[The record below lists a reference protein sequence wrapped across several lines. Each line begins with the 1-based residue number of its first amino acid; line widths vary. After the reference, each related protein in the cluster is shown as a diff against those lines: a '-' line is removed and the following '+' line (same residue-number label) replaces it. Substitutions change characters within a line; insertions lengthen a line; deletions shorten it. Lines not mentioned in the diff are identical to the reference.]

1 MRFVLDSTSNFLTIF
16 VFYLNLSYFF
26 RIFGNNMPDLKRIKE
41 LLDNSDSL
49 ESKVENFEI
58 YLICEALEK
67 TKGVVTHAAEDL
79 KVKRTTLIEKMRR
92 YEINA
97 NNYRE

>member
-1 MRFVLDSTSNFLTIF
+1 
-16 VFYLNLSYFF
+16 
-26 RIFGNNMPDLKRIKE
+26 MPDLKRIKE